1 MFVSVSQGSKG
12 LSLFYAEVSRGEDGR
27 LKGIEVQRLK
37 EKLGTRQ
44 MPTAEL
50 LLDGLP
56 AYRVSYTRNKLWTCA
71 LPVADVLQENQL
83 SSLCLWQHTS
93 GMRRTFL
100 VLFCFLTTRRLQIK
114 QIKSVNTV
122 FHLTF

>member
-27 LKGIEVQRLK
+27 LRGIEVQRLK

-44 MPTAEL
+44 LPTAEL

-56 AYRVSYTRNKLWTCA
+56 AYRVSYTQLFVNTRNKLWTCA
-71 LPVADVLQENQL
+71 LPVADLL
-83 SSLCLWQHTS
+83 H
-93 GMRRTFL
+93 
-100 VLFCFLTTRRLQIK
+100 
-114 QIKSVNTV
+114 
-122 FHLTF
+122 